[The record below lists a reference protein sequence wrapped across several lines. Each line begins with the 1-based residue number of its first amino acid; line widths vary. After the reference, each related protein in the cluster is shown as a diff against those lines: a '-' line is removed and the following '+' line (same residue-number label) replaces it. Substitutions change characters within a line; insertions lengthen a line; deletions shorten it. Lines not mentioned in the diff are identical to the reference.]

1 MDKYGLTEETYEKVL
16 SDIEKKMSGLSDD
29 DWSEIISRYSV
40 KCANDTLRKASQT
53 IFGGYFVSEY
63 MKYKGYNSS
72 PTTNLSKAREVLG
85 EQYVVKQQIH
95 NDKLQLNKM
104 KRDLVPSLTVA
115 EELAELMKQNDF
127 KIEIPEYSFS
137 PIVDTSKYTMVCPIS
152 DFHIGYIIDDCD
164 GNSFN
169 WDIANNRVDRYIDEC
184 NKYIQLYG
192 IKNIIVIGCGDMIEN
207 SIMRYTQNQYCE
219 FYQSE
224 QINRTIKL
232 IFRMLVAL
240 SEKCNVTYSGLAG
253 NHDRM
258 SGDKKQ
264 SYEGDNANTII
275 NEQIYNLV
283 EASKTERITVM
294 PVGHNDKEIKMNVNG
309 VNCKFIH
316 GDDIP
321 KVDKNTL
328 SKLISSDNEFIDC
341 LVVGHWHNFSCMSE
355 NHGRYIVTNGCL
367 SGRNTFSKGFL
378 CASDASQTVMII
390 GDGQVELVKDVNLA

>member
-1 MDKYGLTEETYEKVL
+1 
-16 SDIEKKMSGLSDD
+16 MSGLSDD
-29 DWSEIISRYSV
+29 DWSEIISRYGV

>member
-1 MDKYGLTEETYEKVL
+1 
-16 SDIEKKMSGLSDD
+16 MSGLSDD
-29 DWSEIISRYSV
+29 DWSEIISRYGV

-63 MKYKGYNSS
+63 MKYKGYIAS
-72 PTTNLSKAREVLG
+72 PTTNLTKAREVLG
-85 EQYVVKQQIH
+85 EQYIVKQQIH

-115 EELAELMKQNDF
+115 EELAEIMKQNDF
-127 KIEIPEYSFS
+127 KIEIPKYSYS

-169 WDIANNRVDRYIDEC
+169 WEIANNRVDRYIDEC

-192 IKNIIVIGCGDMIEN
+192 IKNIIVVSCGDMIEN
-207 SIMRYTQNQYCE
+207 SIMRYTQNQFCE

-232 IFRMLVAL
+232 IFRILVAL

-275 NEQIYNLV
+275 NEQICNLV
-283 EASKTERITVM
+283 EASKSERISVI
-294 PVGHNDKEIKMNVNG
+294 PVGHNDKEIRMEING
-309 VNCKFIH
+309 VKCKFIH

-341 LVVGHWHNFSCMSE
+341 LIVGHWHNFSCMSE
-355 NHGRYIVTNGCL
+355 NHGRYVITNGCL
-367 SGRNTFSKGFL
+367 SGYNTYSKSFL
-378 CASDASQTVMII
+378 CSSDASQTIMIV
-390 GDGQVELVKDVNLA
+390 GDGQIELVKDVNLA